1 MLHDFP
7 FTVDIIELR
16 NDLKLRTSW
25 ETTLYR
31 WKNSFFRSQS
41 ASVKGIY
48 FYHSLPRIKHALALK
63 RGKKTS
69 MPQRHVN

>member
-25 ETTLYR
+25 ETTLLQVE
-31 WKNSFFRSQS
+31 KF
-41 ASVKGIY
+41 I
-48 FYHSLPRIKHALALK
+48 LPLAICVSEKVFISITAYLAL
-63 RGKKTS
+63 G
-69 MPQRHVN
+69 MLWL

>member
-25 ETTLYR
+25 ETTDG

-41 ASVKGIY
+41 ASVKRY
-48 FYHSLPRIKHALALK
+48 LFLSQL
-63 RGKKTS
+63 TS
-69 MPQRHVN
+69 H